1 MVARVVSTLGGV
13 LSTRVVVASNPVG
26 ALQPVGV
33 VLHAAAWGKEA
44 AEEDMASMEVV
55 DTKVLDILAL
65 PVILFKANQAGQ
77 QAVEILQMLEMRI
90 GEDSGITTIIITVI
104 IEQTMGTTNSDGLA
118 RIMWAEEELFSLV
131 SEVTMMQ

>member
-1 MVARVVSTLGGV
+1 VVARVVSILGGA
-13 LSTRVVVASNPVG
+13 LSTMVAVASS
-26 ALQPVGV
+26 LVGV
-33 VLHAAAWGKEA
+33 LPPVVLAMNVGAWGKEA

>member
-13 LSTRVVVASNPVG
+13 LSTRVAVASNPVG
-26 ALQPVGV
+26 ALPPAVV

-44 AEEDMASMEVV
+44 AEEGMASMEVV
-55 DTKVLDILAL
+55 VTKVLDILAL
-65 PVILFKANQAGQ
+65 LIILFKVNQAGQ

-90 GEDSGITTIIITVI
+90 GVDRGITTTIITVI
-104 IEQTMGTTNSDGLA
+104 TEQTMGITNRDGSA
-118 RIMWAEEELFSLV
+118 RIMWAGVELFSLG